1 MPSSGAQLYR
11 SGQRCVDS
19 FWFCLFHVV
28 RYWLGHP
35 RTLARFVFDWL
46 TNRARVRV
54 DSFWFCLFHV
64 VRYWLGHPR
73 TLARFVFESKTNRAR
88 VRGCPSQY
96 LTTWN
101 KQNQKLSTHL

>member
-1 MPSSGAQLYR
+1 MKISVVKVILYLWVKLNCVYRLRSKLGVLYNVFIFSLRSTCFGTTPSSGAQLYR
-11 SGQRCVDS
+11 SCQWCVDS

-35 RTLARFVFDWL
+35 RTFS
-46 TNRARVRV
+46 T
-54 DSFWFCLFHV
+54 
-64 VRYWLGHPR
+64 
-73 TLARFVFESKTNRAR
+73 

-101 KQNQKLSTHL
+101 KQNQK